1 MGPDLQLETWRD
13 GRLRAGVLSGAPA
26 RTIERRNLGRRRKLY
41 DRILSGRSDN
51 SISFDQV
58 RSLLLHLGFE
68 ERVRGSHHVFK
79 RPEIPERVNIQ
90 PTSEGTCKTYQV
102 RQLRDLLK
110 RYNLREE
117 L

>member
-1 MGPDLQLETWRD
+1 M
-13 GRLRAGVLSGAPA
+13 
-26 RTIERRNLGRRRKLY
+26 GRRRKLY
-41 DRILSGRSDN
+41 DRILAGRSDSN
-51 SISFDQV
+51 IPFGQA

-79 RPEIPERVNIQ
+79 RQDMLERINLQ
-90 PTSEGTCKTYQV
+90 PTSEGTCKAYQV
-102 RQLRDLLK
+102 RQLRDLFN

>member
-1 MGPDLQLETWRD
+1 MGRW
-13 GRLRAGVLSGAPA
+13 
-26 RTIERRNLGRRRKLY
+26 RKLY

-51 SISFDQV
+51 SIPFDQA

-68 ERVRGSHHVFK
+68 ERVRGSHHIFK
-79 RPEIPERVNIQ
+79 LQDVPKRINLQ
-90 PTSEGTCKTYQV
+90 PTNEGTCKAYQL
-102 RQLRDLLK
+102 RQLRALLK